1 MRTGISI
8 TITRSVRGRL
18 EAITRDRNAC
28 RNTLGGRRS
37 SSRAPTVLAP
47 TRSCAGP
54 ASEDLRLA
62 LAGTVHE
69 GRHRRPPARQD
80 AALAHPSARSGGGR
94 ARGGADTLADPPVER
109 AVLGLSLKCF
119 ESRGRPEKAPP
130 DSQFNAIPQ
139 TAASA
144 EGGRLAV
151 RNACHSQDQRFAIAL
166 LSSVDERAEHG
177 LDHGFDGRI
186 INALGLR

>member
-1 MRTGISI
+1 MADARALPLLLHDK
-8 TITRSVRGRL
+8 TRPSR
-18 EAITRDRNAC
+18 IPP
-28 RNTLGGRRS
+28 LGPEVAAR
-37 SSRAPTVLAP
+37 VV
-47 TRSCAGP
+47 
-54 ASEDLRLA
+54 A
-62 LAGTVHE
+62 L
-69 GRHRRPPARQD
+69 
-80 AALAHPSARSGGGR
+80 
-94 ARGGADTLADPPVER
+94 TLADPPVER

-130 DSQFNAIPQ
+130 DSRFNAIPQ

-166 LSSVDERAEHG
+166 LSSVDERAEHC

-186 INALGLR
+186 IDALGLRQLGRDGFEIAIACRWRQRHRSLAHDRELAVGQAQNAIGFSKVHRGQIPVQA